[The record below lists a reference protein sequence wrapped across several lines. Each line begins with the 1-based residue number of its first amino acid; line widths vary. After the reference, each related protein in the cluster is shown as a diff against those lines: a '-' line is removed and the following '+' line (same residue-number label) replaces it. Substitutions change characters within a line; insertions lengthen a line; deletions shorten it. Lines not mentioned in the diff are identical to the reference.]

1 MKTTEIAASFVDL
14 ALKHDW
20 SKIKEL
26 SADEAQILFTTIS
39 AAGFE
44 PTKVVPGKLVGHYR
58 DQDGSS
64 TGETYPINGYC
75 PYKVINRDGD
85 DHYHATGWLEGALSF
100 AMRGVI
106 NRQESIKVIQH
117 EIERS
122 VPLKPIQLTVDGDFL
137 REYPSSRGYF
147 VDHTRDDREFGS
159 CVGIHDFCNSWM
171 DFMRVTKTHN
181 AIVCRGCHLRVLFP
195 KEIKTYGEL
204 RQILASKIAQVPA

>member
-1 MKTTEIAASFVDL
+1 MKTTEIAASFVNL

-20 SKIKEL
+20 SKVKEL
-26 SADEAQILFTTIS
+26 SADEVQILFATVF

-75 PYKVINRDGD
+75 PYKVISRDGD
-85 DHYHATGWLEGALSF
+85 DHYRASGWLNRALYF
-100 AMRGVI
+100 ASRETD
-106 NRQESIKVIQH
+106 RQERIKAIQH

-122 VPLKPIQLTVDGDFL
+122 VPLKPIQLTSDGDFL
-137 REYPSSRGYF
+137 REYPPSGDYF
-147 VDHTRDDREFGS
+147 VDHTRDDRELSS
-159 CVGIHDFCNSWM
+159 CVGIHDFCNCWI
-171 DFMRVTKTHN
+171 DRTRATKTHD

-195 KEIKTYGEL
+195 KEIETYGEL
-204 RQILASKIAQVPA
+204 RQVLASKFV